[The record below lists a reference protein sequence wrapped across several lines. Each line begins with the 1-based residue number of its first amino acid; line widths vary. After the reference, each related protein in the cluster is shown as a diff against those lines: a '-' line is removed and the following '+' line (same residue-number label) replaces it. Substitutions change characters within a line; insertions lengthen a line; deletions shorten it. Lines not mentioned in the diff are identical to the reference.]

1 MKTLEQLLQY
11 NRLPRVIGFDD
22 APFEKNKIGADVH
35 IAGVVCAGTRFEGM
49 LWGRLPKDGENATE
63 VLCQL
68 ILPSKFYQQTH
79 LILLD
84 GLAFGGFNLI
94 DLPELSHR
102 LQRPCICLMRKLPD
116 LTAIQQALE
125 HLPNKTK
132 RLELIHKAG
141 PIYQQTPFYFQT
153 INQNPQTIA
162 KILHQLTCQGHV
174 PEVLRIAHLIGAAII
189 TGESGKRA

>member
-22 APFEKNKIGADVH
+22 APFENQTGAQVH
-35 IAGVVCAGTRFEGM
+35 IAGVICAGTRFEGM
-49 LWGRLPKDGENATE
+49 LWGNLPKDGENATQ

-68 ILPSKFYQQTH
+68 LLSSKFYPQIH
-79 LILLD
+79 LVLLD

-94 DLPELSHR
+94 DLPELTHR

-116 LTAIQQALE
+116 LTAIQQALDY
-125 HLPNKTK
+125 LPNKTK
-132 RLELIHKAG
+132 RLELIKKAG
-141 PIYQQTPFYFQT
+141 PIYQEKPFYFQT
-153 INQNPQTIA
+153 INQNPQTVS
-162 KILHQLTCQGHV
+162 KILHQLTDQGHV
-174 PEVLRIAHLIGAAII
+174 PEALRIAHLIGAAIM

>member
-22 APFEKNKIGADVH
+22 APFENKIGVDVH
-35 IAGVVCAGTRFEGM
+35 IAGVVCVGTRFEGM
-49 LWGRLPKDGENATE
+49 LWGSLPKDGENATE

-68 ILPSKFYQQTH
+68 LLSSKFYQQIH
-79 LILLD
+79 LVLLD

-94 DLPELSHR
+94 DLPELTHR

-116 LTAIQQALE
+116 LTAIEQALD

-132 RLELIHKAG
+132 RLDLINKAG
-141 PIYQQTPFYFQT
+141 PIYQQEPFYFQT
-153 INQNPQTIA
+153 INQNPQTVGQ
-162 KILHQLTCQGHV
+162 ILHRLTYQGHV
-174 PEVLRIAHLIGAAII
+174 PEALRIAHLIGAAIM